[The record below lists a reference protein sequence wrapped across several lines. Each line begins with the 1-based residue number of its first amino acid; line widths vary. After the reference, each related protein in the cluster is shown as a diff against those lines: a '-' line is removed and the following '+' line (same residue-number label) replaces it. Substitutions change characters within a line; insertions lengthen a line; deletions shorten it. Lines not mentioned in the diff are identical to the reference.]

1 MTALVINRVI
11 YPKTTTRAR
20 SQGPKHM
27 SDRPNLA
34 LPRSDRGCAGY
45 PLRLFR
51 DGRMV
56 VGGFAA
62 FPLAP
67 HTLLIT
73 AAKEVVYVGVD
84 DGTAVMT
91 ANVVEA

>member
-1 MTALVINRVI
+1 
-11 YPKTTTRAR
+11 
-20 SQGPKHM
+20 
-27 SDRPNLA
+27 
-34 LPRSDRGCAGY
+34 
-45 PLRLFR
+45 
-51 DGRMV
+51 MV

>member
-1 MTALVINRVI
+1 
-11 YPKTTTRAR
+11 
-20 SQGPKHM
+20 
-27 SDRPNLA
+27 
-34 LPRSDRGCAGY
+34 
-45 PLRLFR
+45 
-51 DGRMV
+51 MV

-67 HTLLIT
+67 YTLLIT
-73 AAKEVVYVGVD
+73 PAKEVAYVEVD